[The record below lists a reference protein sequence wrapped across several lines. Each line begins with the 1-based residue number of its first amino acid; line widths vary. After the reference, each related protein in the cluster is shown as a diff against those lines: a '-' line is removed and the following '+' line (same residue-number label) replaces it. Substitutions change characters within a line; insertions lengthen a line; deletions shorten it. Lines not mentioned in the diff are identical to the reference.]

1 MKSKASYTNKWM
13 HHYPDFWHEEEIK
26 RGFKIIVV
34 DKKDAPQIVKERV
47 QEINNR
53 RYEKNAQFYFVRG
66 YSLDVFITSCKRR
79 ETLKDCSIKRF
90 IEILDQQKRLEW
102 QLNNAHIQAHDYD

>member
-1 MKSKASYTNKWM
+1 MKSKASYTNRWM
-13 HHYPDFWHEEEIK
+13 HHYPNFWHEEK
-26 RGFKIIVV
+26 LRKGFKIIVI

-47 QEINNR
+47 QEINNK
-53 RYEKNAQFYFVRG
+53 RYEKNAQFYFVRR
-66 YSLDVFITSCKRR
+66 YSLDVFIASCKRR

-102 QLNNAHIQAHDYD
+102 QLNNTHIQAHDYD